1 MTSKKNATQKSESS
15 LDNLSEA
22 FLPINSYNF
31 LCCTWNHRSASV
43 PWPSSHAAWTKA
55 TKAMAWQVKVLQLE
69 SSDFQ
74 WIFQNIV
81 YAKIQ
86 TNHPVPRCDWQK
98 WKLADCLFVH
108 QPHDYHSLA
117 GTNCIRIW
125 SHKERNYHADCWL
138 VLENSGGF
146 GQLKTKNRSHGL
158 NPGLSS
164 HHSSMIPRRIRLML
178 RFYGT
183 LTPTWELRANGLIRH
198 MPTQIR
204 IRKSR
209 VTMRRNPFDFL
220 FEGIQRFKLVDSM
233 EQLWVNFTCTW
244 PSKMATSLTSFR
256 DLLPKGLPS
265 WVTPDVVQFGSHHH
279 GLPGLSSD
287 QTWLVSA
294 GMHGISHS
302 DKSNLEDQELW
313 CTTQND
319 KQRELWVQRLS
330 MQLQNKWFS
339 SSGCIGNLR

>member
-1 MTSKKNATQKSESS
+1 
-15 LDNLSEA
+15 
-22 FLPINSYNF
+22 
-31 LCCTWNHRSASV
+31 
-43 PWPSSHAAWTKA
+43 
-55 TKAMAWQVKVLQLE
+55 
-69 SSDFQ
+69 
-74 WIFQNIV
+74 
-81 YAKIQ
+81 
-86 TNHPVPRCDWQK
+86 
-98 WKLADCLFVH
+98 
-108 QPHDYHSLA
+108 
-117 GTNCIRIW
+117 
-125 SHKERNYHADCWL
+125 
-138 VLENSGGF
+138 
-146 GQLKTKNRSHGL
+146 
-158 NPGLSS
+158 
-164 HHSSMIPRRIRLML
+164 ML

-209 VTMRRNPFDFL
+209 ITMRRNPFHVFLKVFRGSKTLIQTNLAIKNGDF
-220 FEGIQRFKLVDSM
+220 FDFS
-233 EQLWVNFTCTW
+233 
-244 PSKMATSLTSFR
+244 
-256 DLLPKGLPS
+256 DLLPKGLLPY

-279 GLPGLSSD
+279 ALPGLSSD

-319 KQRELWVQRLS
+319 KQRELWVQKLS